1 VSQAGVTSLRTGG
14 GATTETLTGNSGG
27 AVSPDA
33 SFNINIVGNNT
44 SGINIVGVPAAN
56 TLTVVAYQG
65 TTTQQGTLTLATNA
79 ETIAGTDTAK
89 AITPDDLKAKLGTQT
104 AHGVLVAEGTSS
116 ALTALAVGTNGQVL
130 LGSTGADPV
139 FATLTSSDS
148 SISFTTGAGTLSLQ
162 VAGGTTVGKTITG
175 NSGGALSPTAGNWNI
190 LGTGSITTSG
200 SGSTLTTQLTG
211 LTNHSLLVGA
221 GTATITNLGVA
232 TDGQLP
238 IGSTGAN
245 PVLATLTGGTG
256 ITVTNGAGSISL
268 AVAASVP
275 LSFAGDSGTAT
286 PAANSISFN
295 ATPTS
300 GSTVAFTGS
309 GSTVSLNVTNS
320 SNFNTLIGLLAGNAS
335 PSGTGNT
342 CVGYDSLFALSS
354 GGSNTALG
362 FASLASLQT
371 TSSNTAIGYQAL
383 QNITTGAF
391 NIALGYTAGNSYTVA
406 NSSNISIG
414 NTGSA
419 GESNAIRIGT
429 NGSGS
434 GQQNKCFIA
443 GIDGVNVGSVA
454 KVVTEASNQLGTATI
469 TAGTGI
475 SVTPGANTITIAS
488 TVTGDVVGPAGA
500 TSTAIAV
507 YNGTT
512 GKLIA
517 NSIPTIDSS
526 GNILTSASLSG
537 ATLSIGV
544 VNSSNTA
551 SSTARMSTTV
561 AGGTAA
567 DALYQASISGGQVW
581 TFGLDNSDSDA
592 FALASS
598 VSLGTTNVIRAST
611 AGEINYPLQPAFLA
625 VNASTLNNKTG
636 SGGVY
641 TLGTDALTEIYDQ
654 NADFNTN
661 GTFTAPVSGVY
672 DLQLAVLCSGITIAA
687 TTIDI
692 RIQTSNRQYL
702 TQNASTT
709 IANGAGNAGLVLC
722 ALADMDAADT
732 SIFTVIVSGE
742 AGATVD
748 IYGSTSFPGTYICGN
763 LVC

>member
-1 VSQAGVTSLRTGG
+1 MSQAGVTSLRTGG

-89 AITPDDLKAKLGTQT
+89 AITADDLKAKLGTQT

-245 PVLATLTGGTG
+245 PVLATLTAGTG
-256 ITVTNGAGSISL
+256 IAVTNGAGSISL

-335 PSGTGNT
+335 PSGTCNT

-475 SVTPGANTITIAS
+475 SVTAGANTITIAATGAGFS
-488 TVTGDVVGPAGA
+488 WTDVTGATQTIVAENGYLADRAGGVAFTLPASATIGDTFRIVGVQGSWTLAQAANQQIKFGSSATTVGVGGSLASTNAGDCIECVA
-500 TSTAIAV
+500 T
-507 YNGTT
+507 N
-512 GKLIA
+512 
-517 NSIPTIDSS
+517 
-526 GNILTSASLSG
+526 TSAS
-537 ATLSIGV
+537 TV
-544 VNSSNTA
+544 WRVMSSVGNI
-551 SSTARMSTTV
+551 TV
-561 AGGTAA
+561 A
-567 DALYQASISGGQVW
+567 
-581 TFGLDNSDSDA
+581 
-592 FALASS
+592 
-598 VSLGTTNVIRAST
+598 
-611 AGEINYPLQPAFLA
+611 
-625 VNASTLNNKTG
+625 
-636 SGGVY
+636 
-641 TLGTDALTEIYDQ
+641 
-654 NADFNTN
+654 
-661 GTFTAPVSGVY
+661 
-672 DLQLAVLCSGITIAA
+672 
-687 TTIDI
+687 
-692 RIQTSNRQYL
+692 
-702 TQNASTT
+702 
-709 IANGAGNAGLVLC
+709 
-722 ALADMDAADT
+722 
-732 SIFTVIVSGE
+732 
-742 AGATVD
+742 
-748 IYGSTSFPGTYICGN
+748 
-763 LVC
+763 

>member
-1 VSQAGVTSLRTGG
+1 VSQAGVNSLRTGG
-14 GATTETLTGNSGG
+14 GSTTETLTGNSGG

-33 SFNINIVGNNT
+33 AFNINVVGNNT
-44 SGINIVGVPAAN
+44 SGINIVGVPASN

-79 ETIAGTDTAK
+79 ETIAGTSTAK

-116 ALTALAVGTNGQVL
+116 ALTALTVGTNGQVL

-148 SISFTTGAGTLSLQ
+148 SIAFTTGAGTLSLQ
-162 VAGGTTVGKTITG
+162 VAGAVGKTITG

-200 SGSTLTTQLTG
+200 SGSSLTVQLTS

-238 IGSTGAN
+238 IGSTGAD

-256 ITVTNGAGSISL
+256 IAVTNGAGSISL
-268 AVAASVP
+268 AVAATVP

-354 GGSNTALG
+354 GGSNTAFG
-362 FASLASLQT
+362 FSSLASLQT
-371 TSSNTAIGYQAL
+371 TSSNTGIGYQAL
-383 QNITTGAF
+383 KNITTGAF
-391 NIALGYTAGNSYTVA
+391 NVALGYTAGQNYTVA
-406 NSSNISIG
+406 DSSNISIG
-414 NTGSA
+414 NPGSA
-419 GESNAIRIGT
+419 GESNVMRIGT

-469 TAGTGI
+469 TAGAGI
-475 SVTPGANTITIAS
+475 AVTAGANTITIAA
-488 TVTGDVVGPAGA
+488 TGAGFTWTDVTGATQTIVAENGYLADRAGGVAFTLPASATIGDSFRIVGVQGSWTLAQAANQQIKFGSSATTVGVGGSLASTNAGDCLECVA
-500 TSTAIAV
+500 T
-507 YNGTT
+507 N
-512 GKLIA
+512 
-517 NSIPTIDSS
+517 
-526 GNILTSASLSG
+526 TSAS
-537 ATLSIGV
+537 
-544 VNSSNTA
+544 
-551 SSTARMSTTV
+551 TV
-561 AGGTAA
+561 WR
-567 DALYQASISGGQVW
+567 VM
-581 TFGLDNSDSDA
+581 
-592 FALASS
+592 SS
-598 VSLGTTNVIRAST
+598 VGN
-611 AGEINYPLQPAFLA
+611 
-625 VNASTLNNKTG
+625 
-636 SGGVY
+636 
-641 TLGTDALTEIYDQ
+641 
-654 NADFNTN
+654 
-661 GTFTAPVSGVY
+661 
-672 DLQLAVLCSGITIAA
+672 IT
-687 TTIDI
+687 
-692 RIQTSNRQYL
+692 
-702 TQNASTT
+702 
-709 IANGAGNAGLVLC
+709 V
-722 ALADMDAADT
+722 
-732 SIFTVIVSGE
+732 V
-742 AGATVD
+742 
-748 IYGSTSFPGTYICGN
+748 
-763 LVC
+763 

>member
-475 SVTPGANTITIAS
+475 SVTAGANTITIAATGAGFS
-488 TVTGDVVGPAGA
+488 WTDVTGTTQTIVAENGYLADRAGGVAFTLPASATIGDTFRIVGVQGSWTLAQAANQQIKFGSSATTVGVGGSLASTNAGDCIECVA
-500 TSTAIAV
+500 T
-507 YNGTT
+507 N
-512 GKLIA
+512 
-517 NSIPTIDSS
+517 
-526 GNILTSASLSG
+526 TSAS
-537 ATLSIGV
+537 TV
-544 VNSSNTA
+544 WRVMSSVGNI
-551 SSTARMSTTV
+551 TV
-561 AGGTAA
+561 A
-567 DALYQASISGGQVW
+567 
-581 TFGLDNSDSDA
+581 
-592 FALASS
+592 
-598 VSLGTTNVIRAST
+598 
-611 AGEINYPLQPAFLA
+611 
-625 VNASTLNNKTG
+625 
-636 SGGVY
+636 
-641 TLGTDALTEIYDQ
+641 
-654 NADFNTN
+654 
-661 GTFTAPVSGVY
+661 
-672 DLQLAVLCSGITIAA
+672 
-687 TTIDI
+687 
-692 RIQTSNRQYL
+692 
-702 TQNASTT
+702 
-709 IANGAGNAGLVLC
+709 
-722 ALADMDAADT
+722 
-732 SIFTVIVSGE
+732 
-742 AGATVD
+742 
-748 IYGSTSFPGTYICGN
+748 
-763 LVC
+763 